1 MWAHSALSPL
11 GRPLA
16 SRLEVAVEG
25 GEAGELEGHVER
37 LLRVRVRVIG
47 LGLVRG
53 APVPRRGEPAVYA
66 AACVEEVV
74 RA

>member
-1 MWAHSALSPL
+1 MEHLV
-11 GRPLA
+11 RVKVRVRIRVRF
-16 SRLEVAVEG
+16 RLRVRVT
-25 GEAGELEGHVER
+25 VR
-37 LLRVRVRVIG
+37 VRVRVRVIG